1 MIIQPDI
8 RRDWTLILLLYDLA
22 YGIVIY
28 HIANLCRNNDKKT
41 WDTLFRIGYILFLG
55 AQVGIYTD
63 DVFEFL
69 VYDPRCI

>member
-8 RRDWTLILLLYDLA
+8 RRNWTLILLLYDLA

-28 HIANLCRNNDKKT
+28 HIANLCWNNDKKA

-55 AQVGIYTD
+55 A
-63 DVFEFL
+63 
-69 VYDPRCI
+69 